1 MRFQEIDGEH
11 WSRTQLALLL
21 ASPVA
26 LLAIAVV
33 TASLIALANLDP
45 VPGSTADAG
54 LARIGNSLTLVI
66 LAERGP
72 DIAAVRALVVNWG
85 IIAPSLVLMTGS
97 LVAWWLSGRVS
108 GAIVAARKSIETAS
122 DERDRR
128 MQEVVHELRTPLAV
142 MGTNLELAGYEAE
155 SAGGAAKY
163 IDVALRAVG
172 RMSRTVGD
180 LEGHGQLAVETSEDP
195 TDLFQVASALAEEN
209 VGQGLSR
216 GVRVRLGEGRSDV
229 VVPGTDP
236 AALRTAAENFMSNA
250 LRMAPRGSEIVV
262 DWGLHE
268 RWAWLAVTDQGAGIP
283 PQHHARVFER
293 GWQGTRDRARQ
304 EGSGLGLTIARQ
316 MTEAQGGFV
325 TVESEEGGGATFVLW
340 LPVGLEA
347 EAESILASD
356 RIHAKVSP
364 WRQEP
369 AVL

>member
-1 MRFQEIDGEH
+1 MSDRDPDRRM
-11 WSRTQLALLL
+11 WSRSRLALLL
-21 ASPVA
+21 ASPLA

-33 TASLIALANLDP
+33 SASAFALASLDP
-45 VPGSTADAG
+45 LPGSTADAG
-54 LARIGNSLTLVI
+54 LARVGNSLTLVI

-72 DIAAVRALVVNWG
+72 DIAAVRSLIVNWG
-85 IIAPSLVLMTGS
+85 IVAPFVVLFTGS
-97 LVAWWLSGRVS
+97 LIAWWLSGRVT
-108 GAIVAARKSIETAS
+108 GAITAARTSIESAT
-122 DERDRR
+122 DDRNR
-128 MQEVVHELRTPLAV
+128 RLQEVVHELRTPLAV
-142 MGTNLELAGYEAE
+142 MGTNLELASYEAE
-155 SAGGAAKY
+155 PSTGAAGY
-163 IDVALRAVG
+163 IEVARRAVG
-172 RMSRTVGD
+172 RMSRTVAD

-229 VVPGTDP
+229 VVPQTDP

-262 DWGLHE
+262 DWGQHQG
-268 RWAWLAVTDQGAGIP
+268 WAWLAVTDQGAGIP

-325 TVESEEGGGATFVLW
+325 TVESEEGGGASFVLW
-340 LPVGLEA
+340 LPVDLEA
-347 EAESILASD
+347 ETDSILAAD